1 MEKREVP
8 SVAKRILNKRK
19 QAEYDEQNE
28 EDELEDEVEEKE
40 EN

>member
-19 QAEYDEQNE
+19 
-28 EDELEDEVEEKE
+28 
-40 EN
+40 